1 MAKDEKNIVIDK
13 GKWQISEMWKTEDW
27 WAIWLGFIIL
37 AAGAV
42 MYLGMGES
50 YEYKAKFDKK
60 TNKYKTIMS
69 HDKPVEGKK
78 GVFIAT
84 PKKDLPGLV
93 AKKKTYTTKLENK
106 EIPYYPMGYYKVR
119 SKIKKFQAKNSTTG
133 KAWKEWSKKPHKW
146 SGNPLDA
153 FYMSKDR
160 ATAVKKKMKDEEKK
174 LLAKIEKKE
183 SVMMVEMQAA
193 KKKSEKLEIQA
204 KFIKKDL
211 AGLLMASKNM
221 GLTKKVI
228 SAAKKKAKK
237 ADDAAKVAEYK
248 DKSLN
253 VIAELAIKNWADKSL
268 MKKGVK
274 KKGVVME
281 KDHGQWWQL
290 LVLMGGM
297 GIFFGFGKMV
307 MGENI
312 GKFLGGFTFV
322 FILAVLAFLISNQV
336 NIKGSGIGY
345 AAWAILLGL
354 IVSNTVGTP
363 GFAKPAV
370 QTEYYIKTGLVLLGA
385 KILFGKLTTIGEP
398 GIFVAWIVTPTV
410 LLSTFWFGQKILKME
425 SKELNITI
433 AADMSVCGVSA
444 AIATAAACR
453 AKKEELTLAVGLSLV
468 FTAVMMVVMPAI
480 INGYFH
486 IGIDY
491 SGAGNHYQSE
501 ILGGAWMGGTIDATG
516 AVAAAGAFLG
526 DTALFVAATIKMIQ
540 NILIGVIAF
549 FVAIYWT
556 TKVEATKT
564 GEKPGLMEVWYRFP
578 KFVIGFIVASIFF
591 SLVSGSV
598 GTELAHTTV
607 DKGVIKGMS
616 DLFRGWFF
624 ALAFVSIGLQ
634 TNFRELAHQFKGGK
648 PLILYVCGQSLNLI
662 LTLGMAYLMFYVFFP
677 ESLGEIS
684 GDLEL
689 IKMLSK

>member
-1 MAKDEKNIVIDK
+1 MAKDEKDVVIDK

-37 AAGAV
+37 IAGAV

-50 YEYKAKFDKK
+50 YEYKDKK
-60 TNKYKTIMS
+60 GNIK
-69 HDKPVEGKK
+69 
-78 GVFIAT
+78 IAT
-84 PKKDLPGLV
+84 PKKDIPGLV
-93 AKKKTYTTKLENK
+93 AKKKAYDEKLK
-106 EIPYYPMGYYKVR
+106 SKQIPYRPVKYYSIK
-119 SKIKKFQAKNSTTG
+119 SKIKGFQAKKSTLG
-133 KAWKEWSKKPHKW
+133 KSWAKWSKKPHKW

-153 FYMSKDR
+153 FYMGKDR
-160 ATAVKKKMKDEEKK
+160 ASAVKEEMKGKRKSLKAEID
-174 LLAKIEKKE
+174 KKE
-183 SVMMVEMQAA
+183 SEMMVKVDAA
-193 KKKSEKLEIQA
+193 KDKKEKIRIQED
-204 KFIKKDL
+204 FIKKNI
-211 AGLLMASKNM
+211 APILMDSKDM
-221 GLTKKVI
+221 HLTKAVI
-228 SAAKKKAKK
+228 KEAKKKAVK
-237 ADDAAKVAEYK
+237 ADTAAEAAGYK
-248 DKSLN
+248 DESLN
-253 VIAELAIKNWADKSL
+253 VTAELAIKNWQVKSPI
-268 MKKGVK
+268 KKGVK
-274 KKGVVME
+274 KKGVATT
-281 KDHGQWWQL
+281 KHHSQWWRL

-312 GKFLGGFTFV
+312 GKFLGGFIFV
-322 FILAVLAFLISNQV
+322 FILATAAFLISNQV

-354 IVSNTVGTP
+354 IISNTVGTP
-363 GFAKPAV
+363 NWVKPAV

-385 KILFGKLTTIGEP
+385 KILFGKLTTIGGP
-398 GIFVAWIVTPTV
+398 GIFVAWAVTPTV
-410 LLSTFWFGQKILKME
+410 LLTTFWFGQKILKME

-480 INGYFH
+480 INGYFP
-486 IGIDY
+486 
-491 SGAGNHYQSE
+491 SGQKGLYMAQ

-556 TKVEATKT
+556 TKVEAAKT
-564 GEKPGLMEVWYRFP
+564 GEKPGIMEVWYRFP
-578 KFVIGFIVASIFF
+578 KFVIGFIAASIFF
-591 SLVSGSV
+591 SLVAGSV

-624 ALAFVSIGLQ
+624 CLAFVSIGLA

-648 PLILYVCGQSLNLI
+648 PAILYVCGQSLNLI
-662 LTLGMAYLMFYVFFP
+662 LTLGMAYLMFYVVFP
-677 ESLGEIS
+677 EYLGKIA
-684 GDLEL
+684 GDPELTPEL
-689 IKMLSK
+689 IKQLLAK